1 MDNQL
6 SSFIAAARQKG
17 MDFQTIKSLLV
28 ASGWKEREVE
38 RALVAETLDMPVP
51 AAPDVGGAREAFL
64 HLLSFACLYIGLGSL
79 IFLYFSCLDWLF
91 PDPAF
96 DPYRTVVSEPD
107 WSGLRWQMA
116 MVIVTFPVFVW
127 VSRIINA
134 DIRQHPEKNRSG
146 LRRWLTYLTL
156 FVTALIL
163 IGDAVTLVWYLL
175 EGELT
180 VRFILKVLVVLVL
193 AGMTFI
199 YYLRSLRPEG
209 NECRLAGFRLGTLFQ
224 WKATAIVLVGL
235 AWAFMLVGNPS
246 TQRERRLDDQRVSDL
261 QAIMSELTNQVRGP
275 QRDPATPPELL
286 KAIPATLQELADSAQ
301 YQRLRLVDPE
311 TSEPYGYTVKDRDTV
326 ELCATFAESRS
337 RDYDI
342 SWDHPA
348 GRFCYTIDLLTT
360 SYPMPAKP
368 AAL

>member
-51 AAPDVGGAREAFL
+51 PAPDVGGAREAFL

-96 DPYRTVVSEPD
+96 DGRYVATTD

-127 VSRIINA
+127 VSRIIA
-134 DIRQHPEKNRSG
+134 QDIRQHPEKNRSG

-156 FVTALIL
+156 FATALIL
-163 IGDAVTLVWYLL
+163 IADAITLVWYLL

-180 VRFILKVLVVLVL
+180 VRFMLKVLIVLAL
-193 AGMTFI
+193 AGMTFV
-199 YYLRSLRPEG
+199 YYLQSLRPEG
-209 NECRLAGFRLGTLFQ
+209 NDRSVFGFRLGALFQ
-224 WKATAIVLVGL
+224 WKATAFVVVGL
-235 AWAFMLVGNPS
+235 AWAFGLVGNPA
-246 TQRERRLDDQRVSDL
+246 TQREIRLDDQRVSDL
-261 QAIMSELTNQVRGP
+261 QAIVNEIAQQVRGP
-275 QRDPATPPELL
+275 QRDAATAPALL
-286 KAIPATLQELADSAQ
+286 KPLPTTLQKVADEAL
-301 YQRLRLVDPE
+301 YQRLRIVDPE
-311 TSEPYGYTVKDRDTV
+311 TSEPYGYIVKDRDTI
-326 ELCATFAESRS
+326 ELCATFAEERT

-342 SWDHPA
+342 SWDHPS
-348 GRFCYTIDLLTT
+348 GRFCYTVDILAPN
-360 SYPMPAKP
+360 YPTPLKP
-368 AAL
+368 AAI

>member
-6 SSFIAAARQKG
+6 SAFIAAARQKG

-28 ASGWKEREVE
+28 ASGWKERDVE

-96 DPYRTVVSEPD
+96 DQRYVAEID

-127 VSRIINA
+127 VSRIIAA
-134 DIRQHPEKNRSG
+134 DIRQHPEKNRTG

-156 FVTALIL
+156 FATALIL

-180 VRFILKVLVVLVL
+180 IRFILKVFVVLAL
-193 AGMTFI
+193 AGMTFV
-199 YYLRSLRPEG
+199 YYLQSLRPEG
-209 NECRLAGFRLGTLFQ
+209 NDRRYFGYRWGTVCL
-224 WKATAIVLVGL
+224 WKATAFVAFGL
-235 AWAFMLVGNPS
+235 IWGFLLAGSPG
-246 TQRERRLDDQRVSDL
+246 TQRDRRLDDQRVSDL
-261 QAIMSELTNQVRGP
+261 QSIVNEMSQQVRGP
-275 QRDPATPPELL
+275 QRDPATPPTLL
-286 KAIPATLQELADSAQ
+286 KPIPATLQQVADEAV
-301 YQRLRLVDPE
+301 YQRLRIVDPE
-311 TSEPYGYTVKDRDTV
+311 TAEPYGYTVKDRDTV
-326 ELCATFAESRS
+326 ELCATFAEERA

-342 SWDHPA
+342 AWDHPA
-348 GRFCYTIDLLTT
+348 GRHCYTVDLLAPN
-360 SYPMPAKP
+360 YPVPLKP
-368 AAL
+368 TAI